1 MLFWIISTILAF
13 AVAGALLLPLLRQKG
28 AGNGASPDVLLY
40 RDQLAEVERDLARGL
55 LDPTEAERTR
65 TEIARRLLLAD
76 KAGPEQLREAPRRAN
91 LIAGVAA
98 FVVLTGGGLALYDQ
112 LGAPGYPD
120 VPLAERIAASDI
132 LRATRMSQTEA
143 EVVAAGSQQ
152 TALPDSV
159 SQEYL
164 DMVAQL
170 RDIVPT
176 RPDDLQ
182 GWELLARHEAALGNF
197 AAAARAQDRM
207 IALKGFDV
215 TTADYVGLVDRLV
228 AAAAGQVSP
237 ETEVVLRQILISDPE
252 NSAARY
258 YTGLLYAQTDRPDI
272 AFRLWRDLIEQGGVN
287 DPHVNLARLQI
298 NDAAFFAGADYTLS
312 EPQRGPSAEDV
323 AAAQDMSEQ
332 EQSAMI
338 RGMVDSL
345 SDRLATQGG
354 PPGDWARLIG
364 ALVVLGDVDQ
374 AQAILTEAR
383 SVFAQDVDGLT
394 LLQAAAEQSGL
405 VE

>member
-1 MLFWIISTILAF
+1 
-13 AVAGALLLPLLRQKG
+13 
-28 AGNGASPDVLLY
+28 
-40 RDQLAEVERDLARGL
+40 
-55 LDPTEAERTR
+55 
-65 TEIARRLLLAD
+65 
-76 KAGPEQLREAPRRAN
+76 
-91 LIAGVAA
+91 
-98 FVVLTGGGLALYDQ
+98 
-112 LGAPGYPD
+112 
-120 VPLAERIAASDI
+120 
-132 LRATRMSQTEA
+132 
-143 EVVAAGSQQ
+143 
-152 TALPDSV
+152 
-159 SQEYL
+159 
-164 DMVAQL
+164 
-170 RDIVPT
+170 
-176 RPDDLQ
+176 
-182 GWELLARHEAALGNF
+182 
-197 AAAARAQDRM
+197 
-207 IALKGFDV
+207 V